1 MPPPTGALDGIR
13 VLDLSRFIAG
23 PLCAQIL
30 GDLGADVIKV
40 ERPGGEDARGL
51 GPFLDGESL
60 YVATYNRNKRAMTI
74 DTRNPDGVALLT
86 DLVARCDVLVE
97 NYRPGTMAAMGLPHQ
112 RLLEIAPHLVVVS
125 LSGFGQDGPLAGRAL
140 FDAIAQA
147 MSGLM
152 SRTGRADD
160 PPLPAGTFVADHLTG
175 VYGALGAVTAL
186 HHRTSTGRGQVVD
199 VASLDALF
207 SCLGTTSVAAANG
220 VAPAERTGSRD
231 PLSGPANTFPTRDGW
246 IYLHAGTDPLFP
258 RLCEAMGRPELSA
271 GAWSGIAG
279 RMADIEAVEEEVTAW
294 TRERSTDDVSALLE
308 EQRIPFGPVLTVDD
322 AAALP
327 QLAAR
332 EMLVEGGHSVLG
344 SVTQLGMPV
353 KLGDA
358 PASVRRPVPAVGEH
372 TAEILTE
379 VLGLDEERVAT
390 LRAGGAV

>member
-1 MPPPTGALDGIR
+1 MPEPSGALDGIR

-60 YVATYNRNKRAMTI
+60 YVATYNRNKRAMTV
-74 DTRNPDGVALLT
+74 DTRNPDGVALLA

-97 NYRPGTMAAMGLPHQ
+97 NYRPGTMAAMGLSHE
-112 RLLEIAPHLVVVS
+112 RLAELNPRLVVVS
-125 LSGFGQDGPLAGRAL
+125 LSGFGQDGPMAGRAL

-152 SRTGRADD
+152 SRTGRAED

-258 RLCEAMGRPELSA
+258 RLCAAMGRPSLA
-271 GAWSGIAG
+271 DGAWRDVAG
-279 RMADIEAVEEEVTAW
+279 RMADIEAVEAEVTAW
-294 TRERSTDDVSALLE
+294 TRELSTEDVSAALD
-308 EQRIPFGPVLTVDD
+308 EQRIRFGPVLTVDE

-332 EMLVEGGHSVLG
+332 GMLVEGAHSTLG
-344 SVTQLGMPV
+344 SITQLGMPV
-353 KLGDA
+353 KLGEA
-358 PASVRRPVPAVGEH
+358 PASLRRGVPAVGEH
-372 TAEILTE
+372 TGQVLAEL
-379 VLGLDEERVAT
+379 LGLDEERIAT
-390 LRAGGAV
+390 LRASGAI